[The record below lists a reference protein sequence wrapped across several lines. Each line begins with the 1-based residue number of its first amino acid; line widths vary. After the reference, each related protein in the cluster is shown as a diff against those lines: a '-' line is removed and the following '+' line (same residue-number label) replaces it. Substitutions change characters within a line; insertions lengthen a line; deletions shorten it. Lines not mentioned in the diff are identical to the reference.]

1 MALKDMAGEKMAGE
15 VFDITDLCQPV
26 LTELQQ
32 AALAGAAQVH
42 FDFSVEAIL
51 GAAKAQTGLADFGA
65 LDFVERLEL
74 WCLCV
79 REDSFLSPISHAALW
94 TMFVRYA
101 SDRLRVEDIC
111 RRHPEILDIAIDRPI
126 IVAGPPRSGTTHLL
140 GLLSADQRLA
150 SLPWW
155 EAIAPVPTK
164 EDAPSAAD
172 ANPRRTR
179 AAAGWEQQ
187 DAMMPLFKYMHEF
200 SPDHISEDIELQ
212 ALDFSSYLLEWL
224 ALVPK
229 WRDYYLSHDQ
239 SGTYAYL
246 KKGLQVLSFLRSGK
260 GAQPARWVIKC
271 PQHMEQLPALR
282 ATFPDAT
289 YVITHRD
296 PVASIRSTLSM
307 WLYASRILRTKS
319 DPEEPK
325 GYWID
330 RYRILLER
338 CVRDHHLLPPEQTVD
353 VYFHQWIKNP
363 DAILG
368 EIYAKA
374 GMPLDDATLATLH
387 KYHADHD
394 PGVKGRVV
402 FNLERDFGITA
413 ADIRRDFDF
422 YFDHFPVEREVK

>member
-1 MALKDMAGEKMAGE
+1 MTETGKRGE
-15 VFDITDLCQPV
+15 VFEITDMRAPIPSEAQK
-26 LTELQQ
+26 
-32 AALAGAAQVH
+32 AALAGAATLS
-42 FDFSVEAIL
+42 FDFSSDAIL
-51 GAAKAQTGLADFGA
+51 AAARAQTGLDDFGA
-65 LDFVERLEL
+65 MDFVERLDL
-74 WCLCV
+74 WCECV
-79 REDSFLSPISHAALW
+79 KEDAFLSPVSHVSLW

-101 SDRLRVEDIC
+101 ADRLRVEDLC
-111 RRHPEILDIAIDRPI
+111 RRHPEILDIEINRPI

-140 GLLSADQRLA
+140 GLLSADSRLR

-155 EAIAPVPTK
+155 EAIAPVPTPT
-164 EDAPSAAD
+164 DAPTAD
-172 ANPRRTR
+172 DPNPRWTR
-179 AAAGWEQQ
+179 AEAGWQQQ
-187 DAMMPLFKYMHEF
+187 DAIMPLMKYMHEF

-224 ALVPK
+224 ALVPR

-246 KKGLQVLSFLRSGK
+246 KKGLQVLTFLK
-260 GAQPARWVIKC
+260 GPNRWVIKC
-271 PQHMEQLPALR
+271 PQHMEQLPVLR
-282 ATFPDAT
+282 TTFPDAT
-289 YVITHRD
+289 FVITHRD

-330 RYRILLER
+330 RYRTLLER
-338 CVRDHHLLPPEQTVD
+338 CVRDRDCLPADQSVD

-368 EIYAKA
+368 EIFRKA
-374 GMPLDDATLATLH
+374 GLPLAPQTLAQLH
-387 KYHADHD
+387 QYHADHD

-402 FNLERDFGITA
+402 FDLERDFDITA
-413 ADIRRDFDF
+413 DEIRHKFEF
-422 YFDHFPVEREVK
+422 YFDRFPVEAEVR

>member
-1 MALKDMAGEKMAGE
+1 MTGGQPRGE
-15 VFDITDLCQPV
+15 VFDITDMRAPI
-26 LTELQQ
+26 LTEAQK
-32 AALAGAAQVH
+32 AALAGTAQMR
-42 FDFSVEAIL
+42 FDFSSQAIL
-51 GAAKAQTGLADFGA
+51 GAAQAQTGLTDFGA
-65 LDFVERLEL
+65 MDFVERLDL
-74 WCLCV
+74 WCECV
-79 REDSFLSPISHAALW
+79 REDTFLSPVSHAALW
-94 TMFVRYA
+94 GMFLRYA
-101 SDRLRVEDIC
+101 CDRLRVEDIC
-111 RRHPEILDIAIDRPI
+111 KRHPEILDIAIDRPI

-140 GLLSADQRLA
+140 GLLSADRRPL

-155 EAIAPVPTK
+155 EAIAPVPT
-164 EDAPSAAD
+164 AAD
-172 ANPRRTR
+172 APTAEDPNPRWTR
-179 AAAGWEQQ
+179 AQAGWEQQ
-187 DAMMPLFKYMHEF
+187 DAMLPLMKYMHEF
-200 SPDHISEDIELQ
+200 SPDHVSEDIELQ

-224 ALVPK
+224 ALVPR
-229 WRDYYLSHDQ
+229 WRDHYLSHDQ

-246 KKGLQVLSFLRSGK
+246 KKGLQVLTFLK
-260 GAQPARWVIKC
+260 GNAGGQPARWVIKC
-271 PQHMEQLPALR
+271 PQHLEQLPVLR

-330 RYRILLER
+330 RYRIMLDR
-338 CVRDHHLLPPEQTVD
+338 CARDHHLLPPGQTVD
-353 VYFHQWIKNP
+353 VYFHQWIRNP

-374 GMPLDDATLATLH
+374 GLPLDAETLAKLH
-387 KYHADHD
+387 QYHADHD

-413 ADIRRDFDF
+413 EEIREDFDF
-422 YFDHFPVEREVK
+422 YFDRFPVEREVK